1 MTPQLN
7 NRETGGYSNSA
18 RLKLYQALTRL
29 DDNGVCYNRK
39 SCEGWGINK
48 KPISK
53 WVYAYSANS
62 MKEVGR
68 WKVDLGG
75 GNVQPFEPVIM
86 AAIHQVVV
94 YNASL
99 FFANASPAQLK
110 ELTRIV
116 YARKGHLSLYAFT
129 DAMECLLQKED
140 PCAIDSYGFDAKAI
154 MQACDLYH
162 RKAKAEYYEWEKA
175 GQVKQAHDLKP
186 GDPVPAYVTELRE
199 KLESKFGVVYDEET
213 SIEAMRAA
221 AARYKA
227 EQDFSEGF

>member
-1 MTPQLN
+1 MCY
-7 NRETGGYSNSA
+7 NRETW
-18 RLKLYQALTRL
+18 K
-29 DDNGVCYNRK
+29 
-39 SCEGWGINK
+39 GWVINK
-48 KPISK
+48 RQINR
-53 WVYAYSANS
+53 WVFAYTANS
-62 MKEVGR
+62 MKEVGK

-75 GNVQPFEPVIM
+75 NNVQPFEPLVL
-86 AAIHQVVV
+86 AAIHQVIV

-110 ELTRIV
+110 ELTRTV

-129 DAMECLLQKED
+129 DAMECLMQKED

-162 RKAKAEYYEWEKA
+162 KKAKAEYYEWEKT
-175 GQVKQAHDLKP
+175 GQVKDAHDLKP

-199 KLESKFGVVYDEET
+199 KLESRFGVVYDEEG

-227 EQDFSEGF
+227 EQDFAGGFS